1 MGRQHTALA
10 SQCGLVDVTTHAFT
24 TMSIDWPLANRM
36 LDLEASAHQAAAD
49 GEISASDVA
58 EWLRDLVERH
68 EARRFFCAM
77 TGFTVCGR
85 KP

>member
-1 MGRQHTALA
+1 
-10 SQCGLVDVTTHAFT
+10 
-24 TMSIDWPLANRM
+24 M